1 MTIED
6 YEDELEEQARQI
18 KKLKEAIY
26 NYVNVVVEHE
36 GVTFLDDID
45 HEPWAEL
52 INKTWEEEHEI
63 KERYK

>member
-1 MTIED
+1 MSIED

-26 NYVNVVVEHE
+26 NYINVVVEHE

-45 HEPWAEL
+45 NEPWAEL